1 MIIKYLV
8 NYKKN
13 KFLKIILLSL
23 VYPILVSLGC
33 IYLEIV
39 GWGHPISDYILIIPV
54 FLSLFIS
61 YLIFGTFFQTIL
73 VTLYGIFIAFFFL
86 LGFLPDV

>member
-13 KFLKIILLSL
+13 KFLKIILFSL

-33 IYLEIV
+33 IYLEVV
-39 GWGHPISDYILIIPV
+39 GWGHPIFDYIFTVPV

-61 YLIFGTFFQTIL
+61 YLVLETTL
-73 VTLYGIFIAFFFL
+73 VTLFGIFIAFFFL